1 MENQR
6 QESMRKTKPAMA
18 GFETKISA
26 WSQGMQRASK
36 GGKAGKWIL
45 LGKST
50 AQQTLDFS
58 SGRTFSDL

>member
-1 MENQR
+1 MENQTL
-6 QESMRKTKPAMA
+6 ESMRKTWPAMA
-18 GFETKISA
+18 GFEAEVSA

-50 AQQTLDFS
+50 AQQILDFS
-58 SGRTFSDL
+58 SVRTFSDL